1 MPGNGHVRFGG
12 RAEETDRRK
21 RRHRASVRPYRWQVY
36 AAVEGKDS
44 HRWWCWVFA
53 GPDTTVF
60 TIAPSRSLKVLT
72 AQLGVVL
79 DPDTGALPES
89 LPGGRRLLLS
99 SDFYTVYQSLGRMDG
114 VDNLW
119 CWSHIRRYFV
129 RAGDAHPDELQAW
142 TQAWLERI
150 GALYRA
156 HSALAAAPGSPQ
168 RAQAAEQFDTALK
181 AIDSER
187 HAQAANAHLMHQAAV
202 KVLATLDREWEGLAR
217 HREFPELPLDNNGAE
232 RALRGP
238 VVGRKNFYGSGSKTS
253 AELASRVW
261 TIIATVERA
270 GLNPLVY
277 LRAYLDQ
284 CAQAGGT
291 PPTGAALDRFLPWA
305 TNPDDRAAWGR
316 HPDTAGADP
325 PRESARVA

>member
-1 MPGNGHVRFGG
+1 M
-12 RAEETDRRK
+12 
-21 RRHRASVRPYRWQVY
+21 
-36 AAVEGKDS
+36 
-44 HRWWCWVFA
+44 
-53 GPDTTVF
+53 
-60 TIAPSRSLKVLT
+60 
-72 AQLGVVL
+72 
-79 DPDTGALPES
+79 
-89 LPGGRRLLLS
+89 
-99 SDFYTVYQSLGRMDG
+99 
-114 VDNLW
+114 
-119 CWSHIRRYFV
+119 
-129 RAGDAHPDELQAW
+129 
-142 TQAWLERI
+142 
-150 GALYRA
+150 
-156 HSALAAAPGSPQ
+156 
-168 RAQAAEQFDTALK
+168 
-181 AIDSER
+181 
-187 HAQAANAHLMHQAAV
+187 

-238 VVGRKNFYGSGSKTS
+238 VVGRKNFYGSGSTVS